1 MKTKI
6 KTKTRRRSKQRVP
19 QSREKITNTTM
30 QAIGRRIGKMLDVI
44 NDPQYKDENFRQI
57 LNQSENR
64 FFMAA
69 SNPDVFI
76 SVTFE
81 WKGGQQ

>member
-6 KTKTRRRSKQRVP
+6 KPKTRRRSKLRVP
-19 QSREKITNTTM
+19 ESRERITNTTM
-30 QAIGRRIGKMLDVI
+30 SAIGRRIGKMLDII

-69 SNPDVFI
+69 SNEDVFI

-81 WKGGQQ
+81 WKGAAQ